1 MPSAGGTPPS
11 RAGPSLHY
19 PNDLSRGTDLTTP
32 VEKTAFQEHAG
43 GGSYSLDTA
52 NTCAGGPGV
61 TAHDSGRIPWRR

>member
-43 GGSYSLDTA
+43 GGSL
-52 NTCAGGPGV
+52 
-61 TAHDSGRIPWRR
+61 